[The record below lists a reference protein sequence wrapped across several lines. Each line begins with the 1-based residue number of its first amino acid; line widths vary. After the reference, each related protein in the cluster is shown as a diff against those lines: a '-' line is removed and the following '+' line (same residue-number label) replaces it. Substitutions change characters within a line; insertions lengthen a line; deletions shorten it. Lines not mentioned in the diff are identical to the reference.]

1 MRVWGRGGGNLFGC
15 GNKKNCS
22 TNMMKQLKLHVNIN
36 LEVFE
41 NLRMYLRVSI

>member
-1 MRVWGRGGGNLFGC
+1 MEACLVVERKE
-15 GNKKNCS
+15 KKMCS